1 MDWIWLGKSYLI
13 LLIGALS
20 IHLAIHLVKG
30 ILRLRRKYGLSFGI
44 EDWVEWKDWFIYYL
58 PYTIALLRRH
68 FKIFWIAFFG
78 AWVIDLFSEYYL
90 GYSILDIIFE

>member
-1 MDWIWLGKSYLI
+1 MDWILIGKSYLI
-13 LLIGALS
+13 FQIGTVS
-20 IHLAIHLVKG
+20 IHLIKG
-30 ILRLRRKYGLSFGI
+30 MLRLRRKYSLSFGM

-58 PYTIALLRRH
+58 PYTIALLRWH

-90 GYSILDIIFE
+90 GYSILDIIF

>member
-1 MDWIWLGKSYLI
+1 MDWIWIGKSYLI

-20 IHLAIHLVKG
+20 IHLVIHLVQG
-30 ILRLRRKYGLSFGI
+30 MLRLRRRCGLSFGI

-58 PYTIALLRRH
+58 PYTIALLRWH

-90 GYSILDIIFE
+90 GYSILDIIF